1 MWVFGRG
8 DGYITDGAVYLD
20 RMGKVL
26 EVRVYRFHPF
36 PDMETLPI
44 PDGVTIDECKQL
56 VEVTLRLAH
65 PEWFNGQE
73 VTYG

>member
-8 DGYITDGAVYLD
+8 VGYITDGAVYLN

-26 EVRVYRFHPF
+26 EVRLYRFYPF
-36 PDMETLPI
+36 PDMETIPI

-65 PEWFNGQE
+65 PEWFNGME
-73 VTYG
+73 AA